1 MSSLA
6 DDLPRDERAIQRAKR
21 SEFYSLGLVLG
32 YSYAGSPV
40 IQQAGHRAAATDVT
54 RYAPTTEPGAL
65 FLLVRPDQHIAWR
78 ARDAADIDTDAAAG
92 HGSRTRLSTGP

>member
-1 MSSLA
+1 
-6 DDLPRDERAIQRAKR
+6 
-21 SEFYSLGLVLG
+21 
-32 YSYAGSPV
+32 
-40 IQQAGHRAAATDVT
+40 VT